1 MKHLFYIISLT
12 LLLISCKTKQ
22 SIINATSTDVA
33 SANVLINTHQAI
45 NTDFNT
51 LIINANTSY
60 KDKKNDQSFTT
71 DIRIEKDKQILVSVK
86 VFGLLMA
93 KALIT
98 TNEVKYYEKINNTY
112 FEGDFSQLS
121 EWLGTPLDFEKVQN
135 LLLGKT
141 IQNLSEKKYESNND
155 QGLFS
160 LTFDD
165 ENIKEFYTFET
176 SKSFLK
182 SQVID
187 QKNDKRQLKAIYH
200 SHQEVL
206 NLLLPIK
213 FDLQARQE
221 SDENTVDINIEYKS
235 IKVNESLSFP
245 YSVPKG
251 YTKTQFN

>member
-1 MKHLFYIISLT
+1 MKHLFYIIPLT
-12 LLLISCKTKQ
+12 ILLISCKTKQ
-22 SIINATSTDVA
+22 SIINTTSTDVV

-51 LIINANTSY
+51 LIINANTAY
-60 KDKKNDQSFTT
+60 KDNKNDQSFTT

-112 FEGDFSQLS
+112 FEGDFSQLG

-141 IQNLSEKKYESNND
+141 IQNLSEKKYESLNN
-155 QGLFS
+155 QGFYS
-160 LTFDD
+160 LNFED
-165 ENIKEFYTFET
+165 ENIKEFYVFET

-187 QKNDKRQLKAIYH
+187 QKNDKRQLKANYH

-213 FDLQARQE
+213 FDLQATQE
-221 SDENTVDINIEYKS
+221 SNENTVDINIEYRS

-245 YSVPKG
+245 YTVPNG
-251 YTKTQFN
+251 YTKIQLN